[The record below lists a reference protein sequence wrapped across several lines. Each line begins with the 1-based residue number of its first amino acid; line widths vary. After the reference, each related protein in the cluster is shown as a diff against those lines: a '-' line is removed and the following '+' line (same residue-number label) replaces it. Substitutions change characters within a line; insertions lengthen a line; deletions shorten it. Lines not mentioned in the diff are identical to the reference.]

1 MISLQP
7 ASTRKEGV
15 QMLSSVNDNYVSC
28 TLWLH
33 ARAHAHLACC
43 LVVAELAQEED
54 LLHALLMV
62 EVQIE
67 DPE

>member
-1 MISLQP
+1 MIIMYPVLFGCMP
-7 ASTRKEGV
+7 GH
-15 QMLSSVNDNYVSC
+15 N
-28 TLWLH
+28 
-33 ARAHAHLACC
+33 AHLACC

-54 LLHALLMV
+54 LLHALLVV